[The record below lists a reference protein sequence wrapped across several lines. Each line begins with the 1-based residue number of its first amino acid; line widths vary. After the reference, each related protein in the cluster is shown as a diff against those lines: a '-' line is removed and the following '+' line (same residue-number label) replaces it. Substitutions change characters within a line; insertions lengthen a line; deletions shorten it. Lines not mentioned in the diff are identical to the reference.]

1 MATRDGKEAKY
12 ELIQYTGNKPD
23 WQGKTVRHYFNDN
36 SIRDNNGRCIEK
48 PEYLGEYEITR
59 ANSRE
64 YKARRY
70 ELAAQAAA
78 DAVAAEMSSTFPAVD
93 FVPAK
98 AWGVLNARL
107 AQQIMDSNIPR
118 GFDTRILGQNMGM
131 LPQDREF
138 EQSEQATSA
147 PDPDVINAIAG
158 LVDKIR
164 LLKES

>member
-1 MATRDGKEAKY
+1 
-12 ELIQYTGNKPD
+12 
-23 WQGKTVRHYFNDN
+23 
-36 SIRDNNGRCIEK
+36 
-48 PEYLGEYEITR
+48 
-59 ANSRE
+59 
-64 YKARRY
+64 
-70 ELAAQAAA
+70 
-78 DAVAAEMSSTFPAVD
+78 MSSTFPAVD

-131 LPQDREF
+131 LPHDREF
-138 EQSEQATSA
+138 EQPEQATSA
-147 PDPDVINAIAG
+147 PDPELIDAIAG